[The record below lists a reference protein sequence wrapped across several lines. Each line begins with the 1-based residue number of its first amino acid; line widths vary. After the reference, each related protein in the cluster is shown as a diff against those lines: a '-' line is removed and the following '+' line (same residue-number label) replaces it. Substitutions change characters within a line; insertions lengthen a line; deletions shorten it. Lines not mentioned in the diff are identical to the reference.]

1 MILDELMKNNKNN
14 LISFHVPGHK
24 NGKIYDLLGYKD
36 LLESIYKMD
45 TTEIIGTDNLH
56 SPEGIIKKSQEKASR
71 VFKSNKTY
79 FLVNGTTCG
88 IQSSIMSICNDNDK
102 ILVNRDCHHS
112 VINACILGNINP
124 VYIDYKLDNDY
135 FILEGVLEEDV
146 IKSIDENLD
155 AKALVLTYPTY
166 YGATYDLEKICEYAH
181 KKNMVVIVD
190 EAHGAHL
197 GLSEKLP
204 KTALEQ
210 GADIVIQST
219 HKTLP
224 SFTQSSMLHIKGG
237 KVDSSKIS
245 EILRIIETSSPSYLL
260 MSSLEIATEIYEKYG
275 RDLMDKLLENIDN
288 FIKDISKNDF
298 VKVYNK
304 FDKTKIFI
312 SLKKLGITGYELE
325 KILRKNNI
333 QVELSN
339 YYGVL
344 LICTISN
351 YYDDFESIKNAINN
365 IITDK
370 KDKYF
375 EELRTINYPKII
387 PKKIL
392 NPREAFYKNKK
403 SVKIYDSIG
412 QISGEY
418 IIPYPPGVSILSPGE
433 IITKEII
440 DYILYLKEMN
450 ISGISDTSLEN
461 IKIIER

>member
-71 VFKSNKTY
+71 VFKSDKTY

-88 IQSSIMSICNDNDK
+88 IQASIMSICNDNDK

-351 YYDDFESIKNAINN
+351 DYDDFKSIKNAINN

-375 EELRTINYPKII
+375 EELKTINYPKII

>member
-56 SPEGIIKKSQEKASR
+56 SPEGIIKKSQEKASK
-71 VFKSNKTY
+71 VFKSDKTY

-88 IQSSIMSICNDNDK
+88 IQASIMSICNDNDK

>member
-24 NGKIYDLLGYKD
+24 NGKIYDLLGYRD

-56 SPEGIIKKSQEKASR
+56 SPKGIIKKSQEKASR
-71 VFKSNKTY
+71 VFKSDKTY

-88 IQSSIMSICNDNDK
+88 IQASIMSICNDNDK

-135 FILEGVLEEDV
+135 FILEGVLEKDV

>member
-24 NGKIYDLLGYKD
+24 NGKIYDLLGYKN

-71 VFKSNKTY
+71 VFKSDKTY

-88 IQSSIMSICNDNDK
+88 IQASIMSVCNDNDK

-112 VINACILGNINP
+112 VINSCILGNVNP

-155 AKALVLTYPTY
+155 AKGLVLTYPTY

-224 SFTQSSMLHIKGG
+224 SFTQSSMLHIKGSR
-237 KVDSSKIS
+237 VDSSKIS

-275 RDLMDKLLENIDN
+275 RYLTDKLLENIDD

-298 VKVYNK
+298 VEVYNK

-375 EELRTINYPKII
+375 EELKTINYPKII

>member
-1 MILDELMKNNKNN
+1 M
-14 LISFHVPGHK
+14 
-24 NGKIYDLLGYKD
+24 
-36 LLESIYKMD
+36 
-45 TTEIIGTDNLH
+45 
-56 SPEGIIKKSQEKASR
+56 
-71 VFKSNKTY
+71 
-79 FLVNGTTCG
+79 
-88 IQSSIMSICNDNDK
+88 
-102 ILVNRDCHHS
+102 
-112 VINACILGNINP
+112 
-124 VYIDYKLDNDY
+124 
-135 FILEGVLEEDV
+135 
-146 IKSIDENLD
+146 
-155 AKALVLTYPTY
+155 
-166 YGATYDLEKICEYAH
+166 
-181 KKNMVVIVD
+181 
-190 EAHGAHL
+190 
-197 GLSEKLP
+197 
-204 KTALEQ
+204 
-210 GADIVIQST
+210 
-219 HKTLP
+219 
-224 SFTQSSMLHIKGG
+224 
-237 KVDSSKIS
+237 
-245 EILRIIETSSPSYLL
+245 
-260 MSSLEIATEIYEKYG
+260 
-275 RDLMDKLLENIDN
+275 
-288 FIKDISKNDF
+288 
-298 VKVYNK
+298 KVYNK

>member
-24 NGKIYDLLGYKD
+24 NGKIYDLLGYKN
-36 LLESIYKMD
+36 LLENIYKMD

-71 VFKSNKTY
+71 VFKSDKTY

-88 IQSSIMSICNDNDK
+88 IQASIMSICNNNDK

-224 SFTQSSMLHIKGG
+224 SFTQSSMLHVKGSR
-237 KVDSSKIS
+237 VDSGKIS

-275 RDLMDKLLENIDN
+275 RDLMDKLLENIDD

-298 VKVYNK
+298 VEVYNK

-351 YYDDFESIKNAINN
+351 DYDDFESIKNAINN

-370 KDKYF
+370 KDKNF
-375 EELRTINYPKII
+375 EVLKTINYPKII

-450 ISGISDTSLEN
+450 ISGITDTSLEN

>member
-56 SPEGIIKKSQEKASR
+56 SPEGIIKKSQEKASK
-71 VFKSNKTY
+71 VFKSDKTY

-88 IQSSIMSICNDNDK
+88 IQASIMSICNDNDK

-166 YGATYDLEKICEYAH
+166 YGAAYDLEKICEYAH

-298 VKVYNK
+298 VEVYNK

-351 YYDDFESIKNAINN
+351 DYDDFKSIKNAINN

-370 KDKYF
+370 KDEYF
-375 EELRTINYPKII
+375 EELKTINYPKII

>member
-56 SPEGIIKKSQEKASR
+56 SPEGIIKKSQEKASK
-71 VFKSNKTY
+71 VFKSDKTY

-88 IQSSIMSICNDNDK
+88 IQASIMSICNDNDK

-298 VKVYNK
+298 VEVYNK

-344 LICTISN
+344 LICNISN

-375 EELRTINYPKII
+375 EELKTINYPKII

>member
-45 TTEIIGTDNLH
+45 ITEIIGTDNLH
-56 SPEGIIKKSQEKASR
+56 SPEGIIKKSQEKASK
-71 VFKSNKTY
+71 VFKSDKTY

-88 IQSSIMSICNDNDK
+88 IQASIMSICNDNDK

-166 YGATYDLEKICEYAH
+166 YGAAYDLEKICEYAH

-275 RDLMDKLLENIDN
+275 RDLMNKLLENIDN

-298 VKVYNK
+298 VEVYNK

-351 YYDDFESIKNAINN
+351 DYDDFKSIKNAINN

-370 KDKYF
+370 KDEYF
-375 EELRTINYPKII
+375 EELKTINYPKII

>member
-71 VFKSNKTY
+71 VFKSDKTY

-88 IQSSIMSICNDNDK
+88 IQASIMSICNDNDK

>member
-88 IQSSIMSICNDNDK
+88 IQASIMSICNDNDK

-166 YGATYDLEKICEYAH
+166 YGAIYDLEKICEYAH

>member
-71 VFKSNKTY
+71 VFKSDKTY

-88 IQSSIMSICNDNDK
+88 IQASIMSICNDNDK

-344 LICTISN
+344 LICNISN